1 MPDLVS
7 VDHSEWEAMQL
18 FLTRAQQENVALR
31 RELWLMHGRARHPDN
46 PLAALYGDDGEMS
59 CNACMIDFKRWP
71 VEQIRE
77 RIHTRASERAQ
88 GSA

>member
-1 MPDLVS
+1 MPLPDLVS

-31 RELWLMHGRARHPDN
+31 RELWLEHGAQHHP
-46 PLAALYGDDGEMS
+46 AALYGDDGEMS
-59 CNACMIDFKRWP
+59 CNACRIDFKRMT

-77 RIHTRASERAQ
+77 RLHACALERAAVP
-88 GSA
+88 GGA